1 MILNWLSVENIFRII
16 LLALPLIFGGILHML
31 AVKWDILSYL
41 KKPLHQRWF
50 GLNKT
55 WRGFFIMPLA
65 CWPGV
70 LAARTFEDVLDI
82 SAPVFHLHSTI
93 FISLCLG
100 FAYCLAELPNSF
112 LKRRLGVKEGQTS
125 QKFTL
130 FFIIFDQAD
139 SVLGCLMAYALL
151 IPLDGN
157 TFLGTMFA
165 GTFIHLIFN
174 YLLFRLKV
182 RKNPF

>member
-16 LLALPLIFGGILHML
+16 LLALPLIVGGILHML

-70 LAARTFEDVLDI
+70 EAARELEVVLDI
-82 SAPVFHLHSTI
+82 SAPVFQLHSTI
-93 FISLCLG
+93 LTSLGLG
-100 FAYCLAELPNSF
+100 LAYCLAELPNSF

-139 SVLGCLMAYALL
+139 SVIGCLMAYALL
-151 IPLDGN
+151 IPIDG
-157 TFLGTMFA
+157 GTIVGTLFA

-174 YLLFRLKV
+174 YSLFRLKV

>member
-1 MILNWLSVENIFRII
+1 
-16 LLALPLIFGGILHML
+16 
-31 AVKWDILSYL
+31 
-41 KKPLHQRWF
+41 
-50 GLNKT
+50 
-55 WRGFFIMPLA
+55 MPLA

-70 LAARTFEDVLDI
+70 LAARKFEEVLDI

-93 FISLCLG
+93 LMSLCLG

-125 QKFTL
+125 QKFKL

-151 IPLDGN
+151 VPIDGN
-157 TFLGTMFA
+157 TFLGTMFV

-174 YLLFRLKV
+174 YSLFRLKV

>member
-1 MILNWLSVENIFRII
+1 MILKWLSVENIFRII

-70 LAARTFEDVLDI
+70 LAARKFEDVLDI

-93 FISLCLG
+93 LMSLCLG

-125 QKFTL
+125 QKFKL

-139 SVLGCLMAYALL
+139 SVLGCLLAYALL
-151 IPLDGN
+151 VPIDGN
-157 TFLGTMFA
+157 TFLGTMFV

-174 YLLFRLKV
+174 YSLFRLKV